1 MNYDETTVE
10 RFCSAN
16 NFCGIPMWLKYHNY
30 LFSTV
35 EEKSEETFT
44 VLDADKLVGQW
55 KEIARRGC
63 FEDVFYLQQLVP
75 LAIGYLQAQAEALL
89 RQSNSQAVADH
100 GEAAKASF
108 EEAVRAL
115 GKGIEQLA
123 DCWKAYLSADAARDG
138 FLN

>member
-1 MNYDETTVE
+1 M
-10 RFCSAN
+10 
-16 NFCGIPMWLKYHNY
+16 
-30 LFSTV
+30 
-35 EEKSEETFT
+35 SEETFT